1 MSEEMQTD
9 IPSEE
14 DSDVEFSNAW
24 ATLSKSARKK
34 IIKQKRASSHPR
46 PPRSLKSAL
55 EAAGEVRASSEP
67 PAGPIAP
74 LLTPPRTPMQS
85 ARRLPLLI
93 CGIGNPGGAYAN
105 TLHSAGLTVI
115 KALGAS
121 LGSPEFV
128 KDRALGNG
136 LVSRNSTPGDG
147 REWTLWQSTSYMNE
161 SGKGVAAAFR
171 EFSRSAP
178 DARLVVIYDELEK
191 ALGTVTVRAKEGAS
205 AKGHNG
211 LKSAMASLGG
221 QNFCRMG
228 IGIGRPLSRESDDVA
243 AYVLRKMTEDE
254 KHKIEGCLDQV
265 IKKLEELE
273 RG

>member
-1 MSEEMQTD
+1 MEVD

-34 IIKQKRASSHPR
+34 ILKQKRASSHPR
-46 PPRSLKSAL
+46 PPKSLKAAFDS
-55 EAAGEVRASSEP
+55 AGEARASSEP

-85 ARRLPLLI
+85 VRRLPLLI

-105 TLHSAGLTVI
+105 TLHSTGLTTV
-115 KALGAS
+115 KALGTR
-121 LGSPEFV
+121 LGYPQFV
-128 KDRALGNG
+128 KERALGNG
-136 LVSRNSTPGDG
+136 LVSRNSTPADE
-147 REWTLWQSTSYMNE
+147 RDWTLWQSTSYMNE
-161 SGKGVAAAFR
+161 SGKGVVTAFR

-211 LKSAMASLGG
+211 LRSIMASLGG
-221 QNFCRMG
+221 QNFVRMG

-265 IKKLEELE
+265 VKKLEELE
-273 RG
+273 RS